1 VAVARAAGVDRS
13 FLYRH
18 HDLRAQILQRAARAQ
33 SEASLPR
40 ATTVSRQS
48 LLADLAN
55 LRAHNE
61 RLRRQNA
68 KLARRLSE
76 VLGEKIFRASGLG
89 GGAADE
95 AEALRRRVAELE
107 QAVEDLRQQL
117 TERTEELEAARATNR
132 ELMAEVNRLPGRWP
146 AAEEPPR
153 PRRTSRRRAS
163 CGRPGEASAAS
174 KLAPALLAAGSITRA
189 DSGSTSPSIELCDIC
204 AVAFDCACNLR
215 YT

>member
-1 VAVARAAGVDRS
+1 MAVARAAGVDRS

-76 VLGEKIFRASGLG
+76 VLGEEIFRASGLG

-153 PRRTSRRRAS
+153 PRRTSRR
-163 CGRPGEASAAS
+163 
-174 KLAPALLAAGSITRA
+174 
-189 DSGSTSPSIELCDIC
+189 
-204 AVAFDCACNLR
+204 
-215 YT
+215 